1 MKTGKDSTI
10 IGIDF
15 GTTNTAVV
23 RLTTEEDSD
32 RGVIIKT
39 ERLGENADNRPFASI
54 IAIPKEGGKL
64 VFGREVKERRL
75 ELAETHYII
84 PSLKTYI
91 GTDREIISGKNR
103 YSGEDVACAFF
114 KYIRKNIQKNYK
126 TVIKEAALA
135 FPVDFSAKA
144 RRALKRAAEKAGI
157 ALVGFAGE
165 STAAF
170 IANRSNPEVYRAFRR
185 VMIIDWGGGT
195 LDISILDLQG
205 TKVYENS
212 IFGEKTGG
220 DDIDLEIAYRMHARL
235 AAQTGIDLSF
245 EEMDPGN
252 KDKMI
257 CACEKAKIGFS
268 FEEEAA
274 EIQLKKYGPFGDT
287 SVNLT
292 YGTFKDI
299 VIPIIKS
306 RALKA
311 ISSAMKMAQVSASGI
326 DAVIMAGGSSGLKPF
341 AHAVANI
348 FGKEKIILPE
358 NTQWSV
364 AAGVALLAGNGGEYM
379 LNDDLGVLLS
389 DGTVYPIFRKGI
401 DAVGGKAGPI
411 NFSLT
416 EDTQNAHFIFTN
428 KDNTIIYGKLNINC
442 KGFLQEN
449 LQLAAKIDQD
459 QTASVFVRNRY
470 MGEDYNKKIE
480 INKLTFYYDLAGL
493 PEDGMEDGF

>member
-1 MKTGKDSTI
+1 MKSANNSI

-23 RLTTEEDSD
+23 RITADGENV
-32 RGVIIKT
+32 RV
-39 ERLGENADNRPFASI
+39 ERFGENAVNSPFASI

-84 PSLKTYI
+84 PSLKSYI
-91 GTDREIISGKNR
+91 GSDREIVSGKNR

-114 KYIRKNIQKNYK
+114 KYIRKNVQKNYK
-126 TVIKEAALA
+126 TVIKEAAMA

-144 RRALKRAAEKAGI
+144 RRSLKRAAEKAGI
-157 ALVGFAGE
+157 HLVGFAGE
-165 STAAF
+165 STAAY
-170 IANRSNPEVYRAFRR
+170 IANRNNRELYRAYRR

-212 IFGEKTGG
+212 VHGEKTGG

-235 AAQTGIDLSF
+235 AANYEIDVAF
-245 EEMDPGN
+245 DEMEPGN
-252 KDKMI
+252 KDKLI
-257 CACEKAKIGFS
+257 CACEKVKIGFS
-268 FEEEAA
+268 HYVEGDEDAV
-274 EIQLKKYGPFGDT
+274 ISLKKYGQFGDAT
-287 SVNLT
+287 VTLS
-292 YGTFKDI
+292 YATFKDI

-306 RALKA
+306 KALKA
-311 ISSAMKMAQVSASGI
+311 ISNAMKMAQVSASGI

-341 AHAVANI
+341 AHAVANV
-348 FGKEKIILPE
+348 FGKEKMILPE

-389 DGTVYPIFRKGI
+389 DGTVYPIFRKNT
-401 DAVGGKAGPI
+401 DAVGSKAGPI

-416 EDTQNAHFIFTN
+416 EDTNNAHFIFTN
-428 KDNTIIYGKLNINC
+428 KENTIVYGKLNINC

-449 LQLAAKIDQD
+449 LQLAAKIDYD

-470 MGEDYNKKIE
+470 MGDDYNKKIE
-480 INKLTFYYDLAGL
+480 INKLTFYYDIEGL
-493 PEDGMEDGF
+493 PEEIMDEELF